1 MSEHGPDE
9 HLDAQVERLEER
21 NEALGEQIDETR
33 SDWEAKKADPKVP
46 GAAGDPVAA
55 EGNLPPEAGEGAGD
69 VRQATPGVDAGQGGA
84 ARDDSDARDGVGGPR
99 RGGAQAGRSATGDFT
114 PDDLDG
120 EDPPG
125 RRA

>member
-9 HLDAQVERLEER
+9 QLDAQVERLEER
-21 NEALGEQIDETR
+21 NEALGERIDETR

-55 EGNLPPEAGEGAGD
+55 AGDLPPEAGEGGGD
-69 VRQATPGVDAGQGGA
+69 VRQATPGVEPDQGA
-84 ARDDSDARDGVGGPR
+84 TTRDDADARDGVSGPR
-99 RGGAQAGRSATGDFT
+99 RGGTQAGRSATSDFS

-125 RRA
+125 RR